1 MAPAKKIRALVVD
14 DHAVVRMGLVGLL
27 HSEADLQCVGE
38 ADDGHAALEQFRKLR
53 PDVTLMDLRMPVM
66 GGVEATRAILAEDPA
81 ARVIVLTTYD
91 GDEEI
96 FRALEAG
103 ARAYLLK
110 NMLGQDLV
118 TAVRTVHGG
127 GHHIPP
133 AIAVRLAERLQRS
146 QISAREIE
154 VLNLIAKGLSN
165 KRIGDALSVTEGTV
179 KTHVINILGKL
190 GADDRTQ
197 AVTIAIRRGLIRLE

>member
-1 MAPAKKIRALVVD
+1 MDSPKIRALVVD

-27 HSEADLQCVGE
+27 HSEPDLLCVGE
-38 ADDGHAALEQFRKLR
+38 ADDGRAAIEQFRKLR
-53 PDVTLMDLRMPVM
+53 PDVVLMDLRMPVM
-66 GGVEATRAILAEDPA
+66 GGVEATKAILTEDPA
-81 ARVIVLTTYD
+81 ARVIILTTYD

-96 FRALEAG
+96 YRALEAG

-110 NMLGQDLV
+110 NMLGQELV
-118 TAVRTVHGG
+118 TAVRSVHSG

-133 AIAVRLAERLQRS
+133 KVAARLAERLQGS
-146 QISAREIE
+146 QISAREID

-165 KRIGDALSVTEGTV
+165 KRIGDALAVTEGTV
-179 KTHVINILGKL
+179 KSHVINILGKL